1 MNRIAIAAVAAT
13 ALTLAGVATYAANEK
28 ENDALGISS
37 ARTSLAQAVAAA
49 ENKVQGKAAR
59 AEFEQAKGGKW
70 VFDVEVVAGA
80 KVFDVS
86 VDADTGA
93 VIAATEDRSD
103 HDDARDEKD

>member
-49 ENKVQGKAAR
+49 ENKVQGK
-59 AEFEQAKGGKW
+59 QAKSGKW